1 MSRTFETPALTNTLL
16 QQVDVLLNTAR
27 EQLLPAH
34 DNILLRQPAPDKW
47 SAAQCLDHLNAY
59 ARFYIPRIEKA
70 IQGKLAGSLPPAP
83 SPVFKSGWLG
93 NYFTNMMLPK
103 ADGHPGMKMQAP
115 KGYRPLADLNAKQV
129 VNEFIDWQER
139 AKQLLEQSK
148 LVNLESIKIPTTLGN
163 WLKFSLGDTFRF
175 VIAHEQRHM
184 AQALRAKYESSIT

>member
-1 MSRTFETPALTNTLL
+1 MSRKFETPALLHGL
-16 QQVDVLLNTAR
+16 HQQVDVLLSTAR
-27 EQLLPAH
+27 EQLLTAK
-34 DNILLRQPAPDKW
+34 DEVLLRQPAPEKW

-70 IQGKLAGSLPPAP
+70 IQGKLTGSLPLSP
-83 SPVFKSGWLG
+83 SLVFKSGWLG

-103 ADGHPGMKMQAP
+103 ADGHPGIKMQSP
-115 KGYRPLADLNAKQV
+115 KGYRPLADLDARQV

-139 AKQLLEQSK
+139 MKVLLEQAK
-148 LVNLESIKIPTTLGN
+148 LVNLESIRIPTTLGN

-184 AQALRAKYESSIT
+184 AQALRAKN

>member
-47 SAAQCLDHLNAY
+47 SAVQCLDHLNAY

-184 AQALRAKYESSIT
+184 AQALRAKY